1 MSLSLSVPTSL
12 KSPLRLSRL
21 VRLIRS
27 RHQQIKNQKN
37 PRNCNPIIKTL
48 SLIIERPLKRE
59 LETVQLDI
67 HEDLIRGSIQGN
79 RKAQYRLYQLYAK
92 AMFNVCARMM
102 PSHEDAEDML
112 QESFTEA
119 FRRLH
124 TFRFESTFGAWLKRI
139 VVNRCINEIRRKKAD
154 LKYFEDMHLFENKK
168 EEENE
173 VTGLSA
179 DIVKKAMKDLPNGSR
194 MIFSLYLLEGYDHLE
209 IAEILNISV
218 SNSKSQYMRA
228 RQRVKELLTQ
238 MNYEN

>member
-1 MSLSLSVPTSL
+1 
-12 KSPLRLSRL
+12 
-21 VRLIRS
+21 
-27 RHQQIKNQKN
+27 
-37 PRNCNPIIKTL
+37 
-48 SLIIERPLKRE
+48 LIIERPLKRE

-67 HEDLIRGSIQGN
+67 HEDLIQGSIRGD

-139 VVNRCINEIRRKKAD
+139 VVNRCINEIRRKKTD
-154 LKYFEDMHLFENKK
+154 LKYFEDMHLFEGKK
-168 EEENE
+168 DEEEE
-173 VTGLSA
+173 SYGLSA
-179 DIVKKAMKDLPNGSR
+179 ELVKKAMKDLPGGSR

>member
-1 MSLSLSVPTSL
+1 
-12 KSPLRLSRL
+12 
-21 VRLIRS
+21 
-27 RHQQIKNQKN
+27 
-37 PRNCNPIIKTL
+37 
-48 SLIIERPLKRE
+48 

-92 AMFNVCARMM
+92 AMLNICARMM
-102 PSHEDAEDML
+102 PSQEDAEDML

-139 VVNRCINEIRRKKAD
+139 VVNRCINELRRKKAD